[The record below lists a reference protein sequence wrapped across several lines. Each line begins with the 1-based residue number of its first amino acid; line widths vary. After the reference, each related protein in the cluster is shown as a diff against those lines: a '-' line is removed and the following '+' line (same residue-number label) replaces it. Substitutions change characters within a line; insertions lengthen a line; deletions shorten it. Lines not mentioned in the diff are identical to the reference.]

1 MLVDTKEYCKACV
14 VCTANTK
21 SNLRAYLFP
30 HDLAKAPFQ
39 VIGIDFLG
47 PISPISP
54 EGNNFICVITDYFT
68 KFVIAVALPDQ
79 TAQTTAECIYKEVV
93 FMTAFGDGV

>member
-1 MLVDTKEYCKACV
+1 MLEDIKEYCKACD

-30 HDLAKAPFQ
+30 HDLATADFR

-54 EGNNFICVITDYFT
+54 KDNNFFCVITDYFIEL
-68 KFVIAVALPDQ
+68 VIPVALPDQ
-79 TAQTTAECIYKEVV
+79 TSQTTAECIYKEVV
-93 FMTAFGDGV
+93 